1 MRRAIIGVVL
11 AASATSAVPAHAATI
26 TGDQPATGTAVAV
39 MTHDPRED
47 EAPLPDSTR
56 AALDIAMDRALAA
69 PAEFSVPYAEFDTVI
84 APVRT
89 TASQPVV
96 DAASAAMTVAA
107 SPLGLGSDDGSIPDD
122 GVAEKPAAA
131 ANTAANAEADA
142 AANTFSAQ
150 QAGPTLTVRPHV
162 PKVRYGLAELDQVQQ
177 EVLETS
183 LPGGDKLRTAY
194 VDAPNNR
201 VLVKASA
208 VTQELR
214 EALAARYGAD
224 RVALYLV
231 PGMPEP
237 ALKDNRQDDSS
248 PYYGGAYFDY
258 CTTAFGW
265 VHEGKSY
272 MLTAGHCTSLNKPAG
287 NNNGTMGTVT
297 ADNWNNNTGS
307 VKWNGQSY
315 YSGDVSTIK
324 MSSGKASSHR
334 VYRGGPTSSQSRA
347 VTDKWRNR
355 SGNGDRYCVSGQKTG
370 EMCGWKV
377 ISTHVTVRFGSKVLR
392 NATEGHR
399 DGACTRGGDSGAP
412 IYTIR
417 SDGGVAA
424 KGVLSGGSTNTSGS
438 CWDYF
443 TDTSL
448 AEKALAGVL
457 RVQAPR

>member
-11 AASATSAVPAHAATI
+11 AVSATSAVPAHAAPV

-39 MTHDPRED
+39 ITHDPRED

-56 AALDIAMDRALAA
+56 AALDIAMDRALAN

-84 APVRT
+84 APVKT
-89 TASQPVV
+89 TASQPAV
-96 DAASAAMTVAA
+96 DSASAAMTVAA

-122 GVAEKPAAA
+122 GVAEKPAAQP
-131 ANTAANAEADA
+131 NA
-142 AANTFSAQ
+142 FSAQ
-150 QAGPTLTVRPHV
+150 QAGPTMTMRPHV

-177 EVLETS
+177 EVLEAA
-183 LPGGDKLRTAY
+183 LPGSDKLRTAY

-201 VLVKASA
+201 VLVKAAA

-231 PGMPEP
+231 PGMAEP
-237 ALKDNRQDDSS
+237 VLKDNRQDDSS

-258 CTTAFGW
+258 CSTAFGW

-272 MLTAGHCTSLNKPAG
+272 ILTAGHCTSLNKTASNP
-287 NNNGTMGTVT
+287 NGTMGTVT

-334 VYRGGPTSSQSRA
+334 VYRGGPNSGQSRA

-377 ISTHVTVRFGSKVLR
+377 ISTHVTVRLSGKLLR

-424 KGVLSGGSTNTSGS
+424 KGVLSGGSSNTSGS

-448 AEKALAGVL
+448 AEKAFAGVL

>member
-1 MRRAIIGVVL
+1 MRRAIAGVVL
-11 AASATSAVPAHAATI
+11 AVSATGAVPAHAAPVTA
-26 TGDQPATGTAVAV
+26 DQPATGTAVAV
-39 MTHDPRED
+39 ITHDPRED

-56 AALDIAMDRALAA
+56 AALDIAMDRALAN
-69 PAEFSVPYAEFDTVI
+69 PAEFSVPYAEFDTVV

-89 TASQPVV
+89 TAAQAAV

-122 GVAEKPAAA
+122 GVAEKPAAE
-131 ANTAANAEADA
+131 ANA
-142 AANTFSAQ
+142 FSAQ
-150 QAGPTLTVRPHV
+150 QAGPTMTVRPHV
-162 PKVRYGLAELDQVQQ
+162 SKVRYSLAELDQVQQ
-177 EVLETS
+177 EVLQTS

-201 VLVKASA
+201 VLVKASE

-231 PGMPEP
+231 PGMAEP
-237 ALKDNRQDDSS
+237 VLKDNRQDDSS

-272 MLTAGHCTSLNKPAG
+272 ILTAGHCTSLNTSAS

-334 VYRGGPTSSQSRA
+334 VYRGGTNSGQSRA

-355 SGNGDRYCVSGQKTG
+355 SGNGDRYCVSGQRTG

-377 ISTHVTVRFGSKVLR
+377 ISTYVTVRFSGNKVLR

-399 DGACTRGGDSGAP
+399 DGTCTRGGDSGAP

-424 KGVLSGGSTNTSGS
+424 KGVLSGGSSNTSGS

>member
-1 MRRAIIGVVL
+1 VRRGIIGVVL
-11 AASATSAVPAHAATI
+11 AMSATSAISATPAYAVSI
-26 TGDQPATGTAVAV
+26 TGDQPVTGTAVAV
-39 MTHDPRED
+39 ITHDPRED

-56 AALDIAMDRALAA
+56 AALDVAMDRALAN

-84 APVRT
+84 APVKT
-89 TASQPVV
+89 TASKPAV
-96 DAASAAMTVAA
+96 DVASAAMTVAA
-107 SPLGLGSDDGSIPDD
+107 SPLGLGSDDGTIPGD
-122 GVAEKPAAA
+122 GVVDKPAVEP
-131 ANTAANAEADA
+131 NA
-142 AANTFSAQ
+142 FSAP
-150 QAGPTLTVRPHV
+150 QAGPTMTMRPHV
-162 PKVRYGLAELDQVQQ
+162 SKVRYGLAELDQVQQ
-177 EVLETS
+177 EVLETA

-201 VLVKASA
+201 VLVKASE

-231 PGMPEP
+231 PGMAEP
-237 ALKDNRQDDSS
+237 VLKDNRQDDSS
-248 PYYGGAYFDY
+248 PYYGGSYFDF

-272 MLTAGHCTSLNKPAG
+272 VLTAGHCTSLNQSAS
-287 NNNGTMGTVT
+287 NHNGTMGTVT
-297 ADNWNNNTGS
+297 ADNWNNSTGS

-324 MSSGKASSHR
+324 MSSGKASSYR
-334 VYRGGPTSSQSRA
+334 VYRGGPNSSDSRA

-377 ISTHVTVRFGSKVLR
+377 ISTHVTVRFGSRVLR

-399 DGACTRGGDSGAP
+399 NGTCTRGGDSGAP

-417 SDGGVAA
+417 SDGGAAA

>member
-11 AASATSAVPAHAATI
+11 AVSATGAVPAHAAPI
-26 TGDQPATGTAVAV
+26 TGDQPATGAAVAV
-39 MTHDPRED
+39 ITHDPRED
-47 EAPLPDSTR
+47 EASLPDSTR
-56 AALDIAMDRALAA
+56 AALDIAMDRALAN
-69 PAEFSVPYAEFDTVI
+69 PADFSVPYAEFDTVVV
-84 APVRT
+84 PVKT

-96 DAASAAMTVAA
+96 DFASTAMTVAA
-107 SPLGLGSDDGSIPDD
+107 NPLGLGSDDGSIPSD
-122 GVAEKPAAA
+122 GVTEKPAAE
-131 ANTAANAEADA
+131 ANAEPNAEPNPA
-142 AANTFSAQ
+142 SAQ
-150 QAGPTLTVRPHV
+150 LAGPTMTVRPYV
-162 PKVRYGLAELDQVQQ
+162 SKVRYGLAELDQVQQ
-177 EVLETS
+177 EVLGAA

-214 EALAARYGAD
+214 EALAARFGAD

-231 PGMPEP
+231 PGMAEP
-237 ALKDNRQDDSS
+237 VLKDGRQDDSS
-248 PYYGGAYFDY
+248 PYYGGAAFEG

-265 VHEGKSY
+265 VHEAKSY
-272 MLTAGHCTSLNKPAG
+272 LLTAGHCTSLNTAAS
-287 NNNGTMGTVT
+287 NSNGQMGTVT

-324 MSSGKASSHR
+324 MGSGRASSHR
-334 VYRGGPTSSQSRA
+334 VYRGGPNSNDSRA

-355 SGNGDRYCVSGQKTG
+355 SGMGDRYCVSGQKTG
-370 EMCGWKV
+370 EMCGWLV
-377 ISTHVTVRFGSKVLR
+377 TSSFVTVRFGNKVLR

-399 DGACTRGGDSGAP
+399 NGTCTKGGDSGAP

-424 KGVLSGGSTNTSGS
+424 KGVLSGGSLNASGS

>member
-1 MRRAIIGVVL
+1 MRRAIVGLVL
-11 AASATSAVPAHAATI
+11 AVSATSAVPAHAAPV

-39 MTHDPRED
+39 ITHDPRED
-47 EAPLPDSTR
+47 EASLPDSTR
-56 AALDIAMDRALAA
+56 AALDIAMDRALAN
-69 PAEFSVPYAEFDTVI
+69 PAELSVPYAEFDTVV
-84 APVRT
+84 APVKT
-89 TASQPVV
+89 TAAQPAV
-96 DAASAAMTVAA
+96 DVASGPMTVAA

-122 GVAEKPAAA
+122 GVTEKPAAQ
-131 ANTAANAEADA
+131 ANA
-142 AANTFSAQ
+142 FSAH
-150 QAGPTLTVRPHV
+150 QAGPTMMVRPHV
-162 PKVRYGLAELDQVQQ
+162 PKVRYGLADLDQVQQ
-177 EVLETS
+177 EVLQTA
-183 LPGGDKLRTAY
+183 LPGGDELRTAY

-201 VLVKASA
+201 VLVKASE

-231 PGMPEP
+231 PGLAEP
-237 ALKDNRQDDSS
+237 VLKDNRQDDSS

-258 CTTAFGW
+258 CSTAFGW

-272 MLTAGHCTSLNKPAG
+272 MLTAGHCTSLNKPAS
-287 NNNGTMGTVT
+287 NHNGTMGTVT

-334 VYRGGPTSSQSRA
+334 VYRGGPNSGQSRA

-377 ISTHVTVRFGSKVLR
+377 ISTYVTVRYSGNRLLR

-399 DGACTRGGDSGAP
+399 DGVCTRGGDSGAP

-417 SDGGVAA
+417 GDGGVAA
-424 KGVLSGGSTNTSGS
+424 KGVLSGGSSNTSGS